1 MPTFWIKKKNH
12 NSLFFILNSLIKNK
26 KIRTILVYGGKSSSK
41 TISIC
46 QLLAKAMFTEC
57 ANSIAFRKES
67 AIIKTTL
74 KKSFDLAFESMNLTD
89 DIEKLEFSYRGYGQE
104 IVLKGL
110 DKDEKAKGIESYKYV
125 YLDELN
131 HFKFEEYEQ
140 IKLSLRGI
148 EGQKI
153 FASWNPVSDTSWVK
167 TKLVDKYEWFD
178 SSYTLPDVDSFVK
191 ISHCGTAVLIKTTYL
206 DNYWIVGSPCETYGF
221 KDENLIREY
230 DELKKS
236 DPRSYQVNVLG
247 EWGTVQNDAPFFYS
261 FNETDNYRDTSL
273 EYKSGYLDLSFDFN
287 ISPCT
292 LLIGNE
298 YKVIDLILADANTIK
313 GISPLEA
320 VCRLFKKKYIDSG
333 KVIKQRIRITGDAS
347 GSAGSADS
355 KQNESFYTSIL
366 LYLGLNKTQ
375 IFIRKANLSHALSAD
390 IINYAFQCKS
400 ILIHN
405 LPELKSEI
413 LQAYISYKPS
423 GAITLDE
430 AKKEFGLHTLDAFR
444 YIVDLWFSCVPNQ
457 GFRKDIKEIKLLI
470 KTKSNVKA
478 N

>member
-1 MPTFWIKKKNH
+1 MPTFWIRKSNH
-12 NSLFFILNSLIKNK
+12 NDLFFILNELIKDKN
-26 KIRTILVYGGKSSSK
+26 IRTILVYGGKSSSK

-46 QLLAKAMFTEC
+46 QLLCKAIFTEC

-74 KKSFDLAFESMNLTD
+74 KKSFDLAFESMSLNE
-89 DIEKLEFSYRGYGQE
+89 DIERLEFSYRAYGSE

-131 HFKFEEYEQ
+131 HFKFEEFEQ

-167 TKLVDKYEWFD
+167 TKLVDKYKWNESEFN
-178 SSYTLPDVDSFVK
+178 LPDEDSFVK
-191 ISHCGTAVLIKTTYL
+191 ISECGSAVLIKTTYL
-206 DNYWIVGSPCETYGF
+206 DNYWIVGSPMGNYGF
-221 KDENLIREY
+221 RDENLIREY

-247 EWGTVQNDAPFFYS
+247 EWGTIQNDAPFFYS
-261 FNETDNYRDTSL
+261 FNESENYIESKL
-273 EYKSGYLDLSFDFN
+273 EYKSGYLDISFDFN

-292 LLIGNE
+292 LIIGNE

-347 GSAGSADS
+347 GNAGTADR
-355 KQNESFYTSIL
+355 KENESFYTSIM
-366 LYLGLNKTQ
+366 LYLGINKNQ
-375 IFIRKANLSHALSAD
+375 IFIRKANLPHAVSGD
-390 IINYAFQCKS
+390 MINYAFQCKS
-400 ILIHN
+400 ILISG

-413 LQAYISYKPS
+413 EQAYISYKQS
-423 GAITLDE
+423 GSISLDE
-430 AKKEFGLHTLDAFR
+430 AKKEYGLHTLDAFR
-444 YIVDLWFSCVPNQ
+444 YLIDFWFGCIPLH
-457 GFRKDIKEIKLLI
+457 GFKSDIKEIKQFI
-470 KTKSNVKA
+470 KIKSNVKQ